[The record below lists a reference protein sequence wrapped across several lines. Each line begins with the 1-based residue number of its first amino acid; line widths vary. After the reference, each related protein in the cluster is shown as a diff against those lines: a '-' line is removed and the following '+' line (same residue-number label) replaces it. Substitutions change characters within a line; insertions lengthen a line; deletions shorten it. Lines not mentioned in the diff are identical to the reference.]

1 MGIDETIEIAASAD
15 TVWAAWID
23 VATWPN
29 WSDSVSSAERLDT
42 GALSVGSRSRLVQ
55 PGLRPAVW
63 TVTEL
68 IAPVDGQ
75 AGSFTWVSRAPGI
88 RTTASHIVVATA
100 PTSCRV
106 TLRVEQDG
114 FLAGVVDRILGARTR
129 RLVAMEA
136 AGVRTVSESR
146 A

>member
-1 MGIDETIEIAASAD
+1 MQINETIEIAAPAA

-23 VATWPN
+23 VETWPS
-29 WSDSVSSAERLDT
+29 WADSVTSAERLDR

-63 TVTEL
+63 AVTEL
-68 IAPVDGQ
+68 LEPVDGQ

-88 RTTASHIVVATA
+88 RTTASHLVVATA

-129 RLVAMEA
+129 RLVGLEA
-136 AGVRTVSESR
+136 VGIKTASESR